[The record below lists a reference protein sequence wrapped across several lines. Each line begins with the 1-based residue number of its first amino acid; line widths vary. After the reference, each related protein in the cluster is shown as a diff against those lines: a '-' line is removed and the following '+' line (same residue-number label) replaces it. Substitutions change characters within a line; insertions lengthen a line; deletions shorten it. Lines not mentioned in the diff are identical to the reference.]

1 MLNYI
6 TQQLCLQYKVFIRIY
21 SLADPPQLHPMKT
34 KPHVIVN
41 TDFVENG
48 NGNDTAPGHR
58 DKAEHGTF
66 CKNLL
71 QAMWLKSFGGTKLSN
86 TVYVR

>member
-71 QAMWLKSFGGTKLSN
+71 QYITH
-86 TVYVR
+86 